1 MKKNIIIILVSIFLL
16 SLPAFAADNKVYQL
30 QQSQELLFD
39 QEEYQQV
46 MANIK
51 SSVLLSSIDETK
63 QGSRFSLSETASSQQ
78 RNAYKVYSLV
88 REDLLASVASGIAI
102 SDLISDNYEWLVT
115 DEDENI
121 VYVKKVNNE
130 WVPYMISSPT
140 ASTIASKVVQSKVV
154 QYSTIAEHVTNI
166 SIKQTAMSSQIEE
179 LNTTSAQCFYS
190 KVYRTYFVYITDG
203 VTDYLVPFSS
213 RPDFTKLENGK
224 LYSLQEVCKIL
235 SESGFD
241 EEISATKDQKFG
253 GIKLRNVNAEAERPI
268 SISTFTIFTI
278 VIWATSAWLL
288 TKKNKSN

>member
-1 MKKNIIIILVSIFLL
+1 MKKNIIIILASIFLL
-16 SLPAFAADNKVYQL
+16 SLPAFAANNKVYQL

-46 MANIK
+46 MVNIK
-51 SSVLLSSIDETK
+51 NSVLLSSSDETK
-63 QGSRFSLSETASSQQ
+63 QGNRFSLSETASSQQ

-121 VYVKKVNNE
+121 VYVKKVDNE

-140 ASTIASKVVQSKVV
+140 ASTIASEVVQC
-154 QYSTIAEHVTNI
+154 STIAEHATNI
-166 SIKQTAMSSQIEE
+166 SIKRTAMSSQIEG
-179 LNTTSAQCFYS
+179 LNTISAQCFYS
-190 KVYRTYFVYITDG
+190 KVYRTYFVYIADG

-213 RPDFTKLENGK
+213 RPDFTKLENGE

-235 SESGFD
+235 SKSGFD
-241 EEISATKDQKFG
+241 EEISVTKDQKFG
-253 GIKLRNVNAEAERPI
+253 GIKLRNANAEAERPI

-278 VIWATSAWLL
+278 VVWATSAWLL
-288 TKKNKSN
+288 TSRKKRN